1 MRKENSILKICRALK
16 EHLRCYE
23 IQICVYAIVLV
34 INWLEISKLPFVV
47 HCLLIEHQF
56 GNVT

>member
-23 IQICVYAIVLV
+23 IQIVLV